1 MDTNKKAK
9 VAGVSMVE
17 AWKLRPHPKNPR
29 KDLGDLSELRDSIEQ
44 NGIMQN
50 LTAVPDPDNPDS
62 YIIIIGHRRYA
73 AGKEAGLEEF
83 PVMIRDIDEATQVR
97 LMLCENIQR
106 NDLTVIEQAEGFQMM
121 MDYGITVEELA
132 KDTGF
137 APSTI
142 YHRLNIAKLDKSKLE
157 SKMPML
163 TITDLIELEKIEDVK
178 VRNEL
183 IEEYD
188 GTHSFRLEVDEAY
201 DSQERNKRADEIEA
215 YLVSKGLVK
224 KEAQSWDSK
233 VGDKFHLHI
242 NPDTKP
248 KSIKIKDK
256 GNDLKFF
263 WIRRWERSASV
274 LVWSPAEKAKS
285 KKKTKEEVAKE
296 GIVRRMNELY
306 EEIDIKASEL
316 ANDIRLFKKDA
327 LRNEKK
333 LDREVVDAFV
343 SEVFLYMAAMKPL
356 MSECAQFASRSLGLK
371 ESWEYENDDEYGAD
385 IISKLKENTPMTP
398 LTWALEIVAG
408 LSSSILEG
416 KKITQP
422 RRPYYWSEG
431 RILFR
436 DRTYRVE
443 LLLSALR
450 FIGFE
455 ADEDQKKL
463 LRGEGKPFTE
473 IAQLIE
479 EYKKLTEVV

>member
-1 MDTNKKAK
+1 MNTNNQ
-9 VAGVSMVE
+9 VVMVPAG
-17 AWKLRPHPKNPR
+17 KLRPHPKNPR
-29 KDLGDLSELRDSIEQ
+29 KDLGDLTELSDSIKK

-50 LTAVPDPDNPDS
+50 LTAVPDPEDKDS
-62 YIIIIGHRRYA
+62 YKIIIGHRRFA
-73 AGKEAGLEEF
+73 AGQKAGLEEF
-83 PVMIRDIDEATQVR
+83 PVAIRDLDEAEQIRT
-97 LMLCENIQR
+97 MLCENIQR
-106 NDLTVIEQAEGFQMM
+106 NDLTVIEQAQGFQMM
-121 MDYGITVEELA
+121 MDFGITVEELA

-188 GTHSFRLEVDEAY
+188 GTYSFRLGVDEAY
-201 DSQERNKRADEIEA
+201 DSQERNKRADEIET
-215 YLVSKGLVK
+215 YLINKGLIK
-224 KEAQSWDSK
+224 KEAQSWESN
-233 VGDKFHLHI
+233 VGDKFHTYI

-248 KSIKIKDK
+248 QNIKIKDK

-285 KKKTKEEVAKE
+285 KKKTKEELAIE
-296 GIVRRMNELY
+296 DIGNRMKELY

-316 ANDIRLFKKDA
+316 ANDIRLFRKDV

-333 LDREVVDAFV
+333 IDREVVDAFV
-343 SEVFLYMAAMKPL
+343 SEVFLYIAATKPI
-356 MSECAQFASRSLGLK
+356 MDGCAQFKSRSLGLK
-371 ESWEYENDDEYGAD
+371 ESWEYENYDEYGAD

-408 LSSSILEG
+408 LSSNILEG
-416 KKITQP
+416 QKITQFCS
-422 RRPYYWSEG
+422 RGYWSEG
-431 RILFR
+431 RILIR

-463 LRGEGKPFTE
+463 LRGEGEPFTE

-479 EYKKLTEVV
+479 EYKKFTEVV